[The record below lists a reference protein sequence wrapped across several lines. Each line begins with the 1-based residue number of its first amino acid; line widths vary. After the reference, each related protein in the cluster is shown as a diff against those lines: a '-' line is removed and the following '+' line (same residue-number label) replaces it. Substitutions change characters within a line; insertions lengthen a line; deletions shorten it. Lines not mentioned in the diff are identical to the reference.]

1 MTATEVATTTYQV
14 GNIITRCHT
23 TRRVFRNAN
32 VVGFQQLTLD
42 QMNSV
47 IREIDL
53 FLELL
58 REELRLIENT
68 KASDQGAYDGVN
80 HG

>member
-23 TRRVFRNAN
+23 TKRVFANAN
-32 VVGFQQLTLD
+32 INGLQQLTLD
-42 QMNSV
+42 QMAAT
-47 IREIDL
+47 IYEIDL

-58 REELRLIENT
+58 REELRLIENA
-68 KASDQGAYDGVN
+68 KATDQGAYNGVN
-80 HG
+80 G